1 MVTVATTSM
10 VSLASLDEI
19 LGVRT
24 CFVET
29 VSVLRTLLK
38 REEEREVSLSKQHTP
53 ASESEKRRK

>member
-24 CFVET
+24 
-29 VSVLRTLLK
+29 LLK
-38 REEEREVSLSKQHTP
+38 RERSVFKQAAHASK
-53 ASESEKRRK
+53 

>member
-24 CFVET
+24 LV
-29 VSVLRTLLK
+29 
-38 REEEREVSLSKQHTP
+38 EREK
-53 ASESEKRRK
+53 EKCL

>member
-24 CFVET
+24 CFCGDS
-29 VSVLRTLLK
+29 VSV
-38 REEEREVSLSKQHTP
+38 EDVVEERERERSVFKQAAHASK
-53 ASESEKRRK
+53 